1 MLQGVAP
8 LYTFYILGLVT
19 NILTR
24 PQSAHHT
31 MKLRSICRQELEG
44 VEVAV
49 AGTCSRNTSYHAK
62 KFLIEH
68 VPFIL

>member
-49 AGTCSRNTSYHAK
+49 AGTVALSVAETPRIMPRN
-62 KFLIEH
+62 F
-68 VPFIL
+68 